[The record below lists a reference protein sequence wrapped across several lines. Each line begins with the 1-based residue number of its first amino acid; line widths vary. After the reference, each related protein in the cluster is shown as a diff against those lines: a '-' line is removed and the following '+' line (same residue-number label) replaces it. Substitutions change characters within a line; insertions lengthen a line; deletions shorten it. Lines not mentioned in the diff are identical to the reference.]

1 MKSKY
6 IKIILSVLLDLIG
19 MLSYLVPELGEF
31 IDIVWAPLSS
41 FILIKLYKNKVS
53 KYMAVI
59 GFVEEILPF
68 TDLIPTFT
76 ITYVLSLFFDKK
88 EAKI

>member
-6 IKIILSVLLDLIG
+6 IKLLLSILLDALG

-31 IDIVWAPLSS
+31 IDVVWAPLSS
-41 FILIKLYKNKVS
+41 FILMKLYKNKVS
-53 KYMAVI
+53 KYMAVV

-68 TDLIPTFT
+68 TDIVPTFT
-76 ITYVLSLFFDKK
+76 ITYVLSLYFDKK
-88 EAKI
+88 ETKI